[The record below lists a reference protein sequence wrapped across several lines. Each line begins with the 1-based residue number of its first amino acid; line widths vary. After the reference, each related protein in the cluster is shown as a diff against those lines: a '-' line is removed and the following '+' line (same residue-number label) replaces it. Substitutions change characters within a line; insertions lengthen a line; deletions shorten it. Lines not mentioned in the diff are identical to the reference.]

1 MKQRIHLI
9 SAALI
14 VATTILSFSCNQL
27 KLYNFDHGEVVATVG
42 ERELYASDITP
53 LIASGTP
60 YNDSLKMVEAI
71 AQQWV
76 RRELRTQAAANRFE
90 EQQEDIEAMVQEYR
104 NSLLEHKYEQE
115 WLRGRM
121 DTTVTD
127 AQITEY
133 YNANRDNFH
142 LAGPIVKARVARIPA
157 GLRQSKKLEEMFNS
171 PKSEEQENFMN
182 ICQKNQYRYE
192 DFSSAWNDFSTVV
205 SRIPFTQSNFD
216 DFLKK
221 RKYYEVEDDQYKY
234 MLKIESYRPTGDLS
248 PMERERANIRKIV
261 INKRRQTIL
270 SAMEDSLYKTA
281 VNEHLFEIKIK
292 K

>member
-1 MKQRIHLI
+1 MKQSRHLI
-9 SAALI
+9 AAA
-14 VATTILSFSCNQL
+14 VMAATTILSFSCNQL
-27 KLYNFDHGEVVATVG
+27 KLYNFDHGEVIATVG
-42 ERELYASDITP
+42 ERELYASDVTP
-53 LIASGTP
+53 LIESGVTSE
-60 YNDSLKMVEAI
+60 DSIKMVEAI
-71 AQQWV
+71 AQRWI
-76 RRELRTQAAANRFE
+76 RRELRTQAAASRFE
-90 EQQEDIEAMVQEYR
+90 EEQQDIEAMVQEYR

-142 LAGPIVKARVARIPA
+142 LAGPIVKARVARVPA

-171 PKSEEQENFMN
+171 PKPEEQENFMN

-205 SRIPFTQSNFD
+205 SRIPFTQNNFD
-216 DFLKK
+216 EFLKE

-248 PMERERANIRKIV
+248 PIERERANIRKIV
-261 INKRRQTIL
+261 INKRRQTLL
-270 SAMEDSLYKTA
+270 SAMEDSLYSAA
-281 VNEHLFEIKIK
+281 VSEKLFEIKITK
-292 K
+292 